1 MNYWTN
7 WQKQEPK
14 LLHIDKLAERLLH
27 ELPGHSAHK
36 IMASRTRSFEFLD
49 ENVKDAAV
57 LIAIFEENGSWKIPL
72 IKRVEDGKIHSG
84 QIAFPGGKIEDGE
97 SVIEAAIREAN
108 EEIGI
113 RIEDVEIIG
122 TLSELVIPVSSYRVI
137 PVIGKMKG
145 GQKFKKNPDEVQEIV
160 IIEMDELKKKEV
172 IKSEERT
179 FNGVK
184 VKIPFYEMNK
194 EKIWGA
200 TAMILSELMQ
210 ILDED

>member
-1 MNYWTN
+1 
-7 WQKQEPK
+7 
-14 LLHIDKLAERLLH
+14 
-27 ELPGHSAHK
+27 
-36 IMASRTRSFEFLD
+36 
-49 ENVKDAAV
+49 
-57 LIAIFEENGSWKIPL
+57 
-72 IKRVEDGKIHSG
+72 
-84 QIAFPGGKIEDGE
+84 
-97 SVIEAAIREAN
+97 
-108 EEIGI
+108 
-113 RIEDVEIIG
+113 
-122 TLSELVIPVSSYRVI
+122 
-137 PVIGKMKG
+137 MKG